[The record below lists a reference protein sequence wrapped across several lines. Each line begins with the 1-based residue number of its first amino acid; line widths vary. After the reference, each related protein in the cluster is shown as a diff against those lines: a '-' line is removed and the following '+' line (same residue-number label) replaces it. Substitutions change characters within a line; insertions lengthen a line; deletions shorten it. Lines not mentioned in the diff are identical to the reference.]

1 MALVSWEPWQ
11 CHGSQDTRAMAVPV
25 QTVSKLCCWC
35 VKWSRTSC
43 EHSVNS
49 GWTQRVQTQ
58 SVRLLTQFEHSL
70 NTECSVRTQSVR
82 LWTQFE
88 HSLNTE
94 CWVRTQS
101 VPVWTQFE
109 HCVQTVFKREHCV
122 QTVFKQFEHSFSKSQ
137 NTSFGILFFLAGGTP
152 FFNSFGHILRFL
164 RNIFAIFVRF
174 TQYFCNI
181 CAFYAIFVRYL
192 CVICAFYA
200 IFLQY
205 LCVSRNIFAIFV
217 RCICVFFSFYKNI
230 AF

>member
-1 MALVSWEPWQ
+1 MITNIV
-11 CHGSQDTRAMAVPV
+11 
-25 QTVSKLCCWC
+25 
-35 VKWSRTSC
+35 
-43 EHSVNS
+43 
-49 GWTQRVQTQ
+49 WTQREL
-58 SVRLLTQFEHSL
+58 SVNTACS
-70 NTECSVRTQSVR
+70 NTECSPFNTV
-82 LWTQFE
+82 WTQFK
-88 HSLNTE
+88 HRVFRANTE
-94 CWVRTQS
+94 CSPLNTVWTKFKHWVRTQS
-101 VPVWTQFE
+101 VPVWKQFE

-205 LCVSRNIFAIFV
+205 LCVSRNFFYDHKP
-217 RCICVFFSFYKNI
+217 FFSYFVPRFDTRGNRKL
-230 AF
+230 